1 MKSLIVANWKMNPAT
16 TQEAERLFNSV
27 KDGLENIKNA
37 RPVGSRRLSF
47 GVETVICPPF
57 IYLSSLRQTNKSLKI
72 GAQDCFWEKSG
83 AFTGEISS
91 LMLKDL
97 GCQYVILGHSE
108 RRVHFRE
115 NNETI
120 NKKIK
125 AALSADLKVIF
136 CIGETE
142 TEKKKGETQKVLENQ
157 LKEGLNGILEREME
171 SVVIAYEPVWAI
183 GTGNPCSPEETKK
196 TALFIRK
203 IISELYPS
211 IISDN
216 LKIIYGGSVNGENVG
231 EYSSK
236 SGVGGFLVG
245 GASLKP
251 DEFVKIVKIVSQS

>member
-1 MKSLIVANWKMNPAT
+1 MKPLIIANWKMNPQTLA
-16 TQEAERLFNSV
+16 EAKQLFDSIR
-27 KDGLENIKNA
+27 KGLENIKNSE
-37 RPVGSRRLSF
+37 VI
-47 GVETVICPPF
+47 ICPPF
-57 IYLSSLRQTNKSLKI
+57 LYISNLKSNILNLKL
-72 GAQDCFWEKSG
+72 GGQDCLWEKSG
-83 AFTGEISS
+83 AFTGAISP
-91 LMLKDL
+91 LMLKNI

-108 RRVHFRE
+108 RRIYFGE
-115 NNETI
+115 TNEIT

-125 AALSADLKVIF
+125 AALFADLKVIF

-171 SVVIAYEPVWAI
+171 NVVIAYEPVWAI
-183 GTGNPCSPEETKK
+183 GTGNPCNPEETKK

-216 LKIIYGGSVNGENVG
+216 LKIIYGGSVTGENVA
-231 EYSSK
+231 EYSFK

-251 DEFVKIVKIVSQS
+251 DEFVKIVEIVSQS